1 MELQAFFN
9 RPWPRSQPGSIIVLV
24 CPGPLPQTFRVESK
38 RLLWQLL
45 RRVNGVRRG
54 LMNAC
59 WLAEARLRGF
69 ELGGRIILN
78 GRPCLHRHPGS
89 RIALAD
95 CVCLNSSL
103 RSNPLG
109 CSQPVVL
116 RTLRS
121 GAEIILG
128 HGVGLS
134 GDSLC
139 AAVRIQIGEGTF
151 VGAGAMI
158 FDNDFHSP
166 LGEWTWGNAAP
177 DNPKPV
183 IIGRGVFIG
192 ARAIILKG
200 VTIGD
205 RAIVGAGAVV
215 TKDVPVRRLAVGNPA
230 RVIPMTD
237 EQSSA
242 E

>member
-1 MELQAFFN
+1 M
-9 RPWPRSQPGSIIVLV
+9 
-24 CPGPLPQTFRVESK
+24 
-38 RLLWQLL
+38 L
-45 RRVNGVRRG
+45 RRVNAVPRG
-54 LMNAC
+54 LMNAF

-69 ELGGRIILN
+69 ELGDRIILN
-78 GRPCLHRHPGS
+78 GRPCLQRHPGS

-95 CVCLNSSL
+95 GVCLNSSL

-116 RTLRS
+116 RTLRPC
-121 GAEIILG
+121 AEIILDC
-128 HGVGLS
+128 GVGLS
-134 GDSLC
+134 GNSVC
-139 AAVRIQIGEGTF
+139 AALRIHIGEGTF

-166 LGEWTWGNAAP
+166 VGAWNWGNAAP
-177 DNPKPV
+177 DNPQP
-183 IIGRGVFIG
+183 ISIGRGVFIG

-215 TKDVPVRRLAVGNPA
+215 TKDVSARQLVAGNPA
-230 RVIPMTD
+230 RLIPMTD
-237 EQSSA
+237 A
-242 E
+242 

>member
-1 MELQAFFN
+1 MENYSL
-9 RPWPRSQPGSIIVLV
+9 
-24 CPGPLPQTFRVESK
+24 LPQ
-38 RLLWQLL
+38 LLG
-45 RRVNGVRRG
+45 RVNAVRRG
-54 LMNAC
+54 LMNLF

-69 ELGGRIILN
+69 ELGERIILN
-78 GRPCLHRHPGS
+78 GRPYLHRQTGS

-95 CVCLNSSL
+95 GVCLNSSL

-109 CSQPVVL
+109 CPQPVVL
-116 RTLRS
+116 RTLRP

-128 HGVGLS
+128 RGVGLS
-134 GDSLC
+134 GTSVC
-139 AAVRIQIGEGTF
+139 AALRIQVGEGTF

-166 LGEWTWGNAAP
+166 VGEWTWGAAAP
-177 DNPKPV
+177 DNPKPI

-215 TKDVPVRRLAVGNPA
+215 TKDVPARQLVAGNPA
-230 RVIPMTD
+230 RLIPTT
-237 EQSSA
+237 EG
-242 E
+242 

>member
-1 MELQAFFN
+1 ML
-9 RPWPRSQPGSIIVLV
+9 S
-24 CPGPLPQTFRVESK
+24 
-38 RLLWQLL
+38 
-45 RRVNGVRRG
+45 RVNGVRRG
-54 LMNAC
+54 LMNSF

-69 ELGGRIILN
+69 ELGDRIILN
-78 GRPCLHRHPGS
+78 GRPYLHRQAGS

-95 CVCLNSSL
+95 GVCLNSSL

-116 RTLRS
+116 RTLRP

-128 HGVGLS
+128 RGAGLS
-134 GDSLC
+134 GASVC
-139 AAVRIQIGEGTF
+139 AALRIHVGEGTF

-166 LGEWTWGNAAP
+166 VGEWTWGAAAP
-177 DNPKPV
+177 DNPKPI

-200 VTIGD
+200 VTISD

-215 TKDVPVRRLAVGNPA
+215 TKDVPTRQVVAGNPA
-230 RVIPMTD
+230 RLVSTT
-237 EQSSA
+237 A
-242 E
+242 G